1 MIISN
6 VTRVLFAAYF
16 LEAGFV
22 LIVAPW
28 KAAFWDHNFFIDR
41 LPFFEA
47 VLGNV
52 FVRGAVSG
60 IGGLTALAGLAELA
74 ALFGP
79 GAHGE
84 ETAEHTQS

>member
-1 MIISN
+1 LIISI
-6 VTRVLFAAYF
+6 VSRILFAAYF

-41 LPFFEA
+41 LPWFEA
-47 VLGNV
+47 IFGNV

-60 IGGLTALAGLAELA
+60 IGGLTALAGLAEIA
-74 ALFGP
+74 GLFG
-79 GAHGE
+79 ARGE
-84 ETAEHTQS
+84 EPAEHPQH

>member
-1 MIISN
+1 MIISSLS
-6 VTRVLFAAYF
+6 RILFAAYF

-41 LPFFEA
+41 LPFFES

-74 ALFGP
+74 SLFG
-79 GAHGE
+79 ARARGE
-84 ETAEHTQS
+84 KTAEHTQP

>member
-1 MIISN
+1 LIISSLS
-6 VTRVLFAAYF
+6 RILFAAYF

-41 LPFFEA
+41 LPFFET

-74 ALFGP
+74 SLFGARA
-79 GAHGE
+79 GGE
-84 ETAEHTQS
+84 KTAEHTQP